1 MNKKEKIGNFSV
13 LKIKGRIDTIHSSA
27 LEEEVNQ
34 LFESGEKNLILNCSG
49 MNYISSSGLRVFL
62 VAQKKA
68 KAING
73 KLFLSNMQPA
83 IQEIFRI
90 SGFSNLFRIFD
101 TQEEALE
108 NQIGRASCRERLY
121 ISVVGV

>member
-1 MNKKEKIGNFSV
+1 MDIKKDKIGIFSV
-13 LKIKGRIDTIHSSA
+13 LKIKGRIDTIHSID
-27 LEEEVNQ
+27 LETEVNRV
-34 LFESGEKNLILNCSG
+34 FNSGEKNLIFNCSE

-68 KAING
+68 ILLEG
-73 KLFLSNMQPA
+73 KLALCNLQPG

-101 TQEEALE
+101 TQEEAIE
-108 NQIGRASCRERLY
+108 KQ
-121 ISVVGV
+121 

>member
-1 MNKKEKIGNFSV
+1 MNIKKEKINNFSI
-13 LKIKGRIDTIHSSA
+13 LKIKGRIDTIHSSE
-27 LEEEVNQ
+27 LEDEVNQ
-34 LFESGEKNLILNCSG
+34 LFDSGEKDLIFNCSG

-73 KLFLSNMQPA
+73 KLFLCDMQPA

-108 NQIGRASCRERLY
+108 NQ
-121 ISVVGV
+121 

>member
-1 MNKKEKIGNFSV
+1 MNIKKEKIENFSV
-13 LKIKGRIDTIHSSA
+13 LKIKGRIDTIHSST
-27 LEEEVNQ
+27 LEKEVNL
-34 LFESGEKNLILNCSG
+34 LFDSGEKDVIFNCKG

-73 KLFLSNMQPA
+73 KLYLCEMQPA

-90 SGFSNLFRIFD
+90 SGFSNLFKIFD
-101 TQEEALE
+101 TLEEALV
-108 NQIGRASCRERLY
+108 NN
-121 ISVVGV
+121 

>member
-1 MNKKEKIGNFSV
+1 MHIKKDKIGIFSV
-13 LKIKGRIDTIHSSA
+13 LKIKGRIDTVHSGD
-27 LEEEVNQ
+27 LEKEVNQ
-34 LFESGEKNLILNCSG
+34 LFDSGEKHLIFNCEG

-73 KLFLSNMQPA
+73 KLHLCNMQPA

-90 SGFSNLFRIFD
+90 SGFSNLFKIFT
-101 TQEEALE
+101 TQDEAIE
-108 NQIGRASCRERLY
+108 NN
-121 ISVVGV
+121 

>member
-1 MNKKEKIGNFSV
+1 MNIKKDKIGNFSV
-13 LKIKGRIDTIHSSA
+13 LKIKGRIDTVHSGD
-27 LEEEVNQ
+27 LEKEVNQ
-34 LFESGEKNLILNCSG
+34 LFDSGEQQLIFNCEG

-90 SGFSNLFRIFD
+90 SGFSNLFKIFD

-108 NQIGRASCRERLY
+108 NQ
-121 ISVVGV
+121 

>member
-1 MNKKEKIGNFSV
+1 MNKKDKIGNYTV
-13 LKIKGRIDTIHSSA
+13 LNIKGRIDTVHSSV
-27 LEEEVNQ
+27 LEDEVNQ
-34 LFESGEKNLILNCSG
+34 LFDSGEKDLIFNCSG

-73 KLFLSNMQPA
+73 KLFLCDMQPA

-108 NQIGRASCRERLY
+108 NQ
-121 ISVVGV
+121 

>member
-1 MNKKEKIGNFSV
+1 MHIKKDKIGIFSV
-13 LKIKGRIDTIHSSA
+13 LKIKGRIDTVHSGE
-27 LEEEVNQ
+27 LEKEVNQ
-34 LFESGEKNLILNCSG
+34 LFDSGEKHLIFNCEG

-73 KLFLSNMQPA
+73 KLHLCNMQPA

-90 SGFSNLFRIFD
+90 SGFSNLFKIFT
-101 TQEEALE
+101 TQDEAIE
-108 NQIGRASCRERLY
+108 NN
-121 ISVVGV
+121 

>member
-13 LKIKGRIDTIHSSA
+13 LKIKGRIDTVHSSA

-73 KLFLSNMQPA
+73 KLFLCEMQPA

-90 SGFSNLFRIFD
+90 SGFSNLFRIFE

-108 NQIGRASCRERLY
+108 NQ
-121 ISVVGV
+121 

>member
-1 MNKKEKIGNFSV
+1 MNIKKEKIGNFSV

-27 LEEEVNQ
+27 FEDEVN
-34 LFESGEKNLILNCSG
+34 LLYGSGEKNWIFDCSG

-62 VAQKKA
+62 VAQKKVIS
-68 KAING
+68 ING
-73 KLFLSNMQPA
+73 KLYLCSMQPA

-90 SGFSNLFRIFD
+90 SGFSNLFKIFG

-108 NQIGRASCRERLY
+108 NQ
-121 ISVVGV
+121 

>member
-1 MNKKEKIGNFSV
+1 
-13 LKIKGRIDTIHSSA
+13 
-27 LEEEVNQ
+27 
-34 LFESGEKNLILNCSG
+34 
-49 MNYISSSGLRVFL
+49 LRVFL

-73 KLFLSNMQPA
+73 KLYLCEMQPA

-101 TQEEALE
+101 TQEEALD
-108 NQIGRASCRERLY
+108 NQ
-121 ISVVGV
+121 